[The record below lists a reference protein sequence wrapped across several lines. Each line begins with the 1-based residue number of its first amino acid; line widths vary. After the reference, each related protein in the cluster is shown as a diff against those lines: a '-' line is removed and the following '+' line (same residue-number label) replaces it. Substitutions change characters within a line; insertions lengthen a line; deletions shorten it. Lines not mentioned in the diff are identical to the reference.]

1 MSSTEVSSFMIF
13 LPLLLAFIVGAIFLQ
28 IHLSKKSS
36 KWLGLMLPIISL
48 SISLIVVLSMA
59 VFIQPATLTL
69 TEFVDGELVTTVI
82 NEGTDRETISGTIGA
97 VIYTFIFM
105 NIPTV
110 TLLIIYKVVRGKQ
123 NRNRDVEKMSVQ
135 DL

>member
-13 LPLLLAFIVGAIFLQ
+13 LPLLLAAIVGTIFLQ
-28 IHLSKKSS
+28 IHLSKQES
-36 KWLGLMLPIISL
+36 KWLGLILPIISL
-48 SISLIVVLSMA
+48 SISLIVVSSMA

-82 NEGTDRETISGTIGA
+82 NEGTDRETISGAIGA

-110 TLLIIYKVVRGKQ
+110 TLLIIYNLVRGKQ

>member
-1 MSSTEVSSFMIF
+1 MSYAEAFNFIIF
-13 LPLLLAFIVGAIFLQ
+13 LLLLLAVIAGAIFFFFFL
-28 IHLSKKSS
+28 LNKENKC
-36 KWLGLMLPIISL
+36 WGLALHFMSL
-48 SISLIVVLSMA
+48 SISLIFVLGMA

-69 TEFVDGELVTTVI
+69 TEFIDGELVTTVI
-82 NEGTDRETISGTIGA
+82 NEGTDREAISGAIGA

-110 TLLIIYKVVRGKQ
+110 TLLFIYKLVRGNQ
-123 NRNRDVEKMSVQ
+123 NRNRDVEKMRVQ